1 MKVELRKQHWR
12 QFIDSA
18 NPVAAA
24 LLAKMGYTKGEERE
38 IRLAY
43 LRMILRLQG
52 KLDDARMALI
62 MSVADLYFNTEPEE
76 DKRLLEE
83 LKEQY
88 PEEGESIMKL
98 MPAWS
103 RLGYEEG
110 LKEGMEEGIE
120 KGIEQGIEQG
130 IAVGVE
136 KGIEKTALNMLREGM
151 EISLVAKVTGLTEE
165 QVVKLKKTSFIK

>member
-1 MKVELRKQHWR
+1 
-12 QFIDSA
+12 
-18 NPVAAA
+18 
-24 LLAKMGYTKGEERE
+24 
-38 IRLAY
+38 
-43 LRMILRLQG
+43 MILQLQG

-62 MSVADLYFNTEPEE
+62 MSMADLYFNTDPEQ

-120 KGIEQGIEQG
+120 KGIEQGI
-130 IAVGVE
+130 AVGME
-136 KGIEKTALNMLREGM
+136 KAALNMLREGM
-151 EISLVAKVTGLTEE
+151 ETSLVAKVTGLTEE
-165 QVVKLKKTSFIK
+165 QVARLKKQS

>member
-1 MKVELRKQHWR
+1 
-12 QFIDSA
+12 
-18 NPVAAA
+18 
-24 LLAKMGYTKGEERE
+24 
-38 IRLAY
+38 
-43 LRMILRLQG
+43 
-52 KLDDARMALI
+52 MALI
-62 MSVADLYFNTEPEE
+62 MSVADLYFNTDPEE

-88 PEEGESIMKL
+88 PEEGESMMKL

-103 RLGYEEG
+103 RLEYEEG

-120 KGIEQGIEQG
+120 KGIEQGM
-130 IAVGVE
+130 E

-151 EISLVAKVTGLTEE
+151 EISLVAKVTGLSEE